1 MPSATLPT
9 IEKQLGSAPTHSVI
23 WLHGLG
29 ANGFDFYHLLP
40 ELALPPTVSARFI
53 FPHAPHLPVTI
64 NGGMQMP
71 AWYDIVAIDGIDRR
85 IDIAGIE
92 TSLAAIRALIARE
105 VEQGIAEHNIIL
117 AGFSQGGVIS
127 LLAAL
132 THERRLGGIL
142 ALSTY
147 LPAREHWTFSAANQD
162 IPIFI
167 GHGSQ
172 DPVVPHVLGLQ
183 IRSLLDAAGY
193 HPEWHSYPMAH
204 SLCPAEIQDISV
216 WLSQRLQPAAG

>member
-1 MPSATLPT
+1 MQSAILQT
-9 IEKQLGSAPTHSVI
+9 IEKQIGDTPTHSVI
-23 WLHGLG
+23 WMHGLG

-40 ELALPPTVSARFI
+40 ELTLPPTARVRFI
-53 FPHAPHLPVTI
+53 FPHAPRLPVTI
-64 NGGMQMP
+64 NGGMEMP
-71 AWYDIVAIDGIDRR
+71 AWYDIIALDGIDRR

-105 VEQGIAEHNIIL
+105 VGQGIAEENIIL

-127 LLAAL
+127 LLTGL

-147 LPAREHWTFSAANQD
+147 LPAREHWQFSAANQQ
-162 IPIFI
+162 IPVFI
-167 GHGSQ
+167 GHGSH
-172 DPVVPHVLGLQ
+172 DPVVPHLLGQQL
-183 IRSLLDAAGY
+183 RSLLDSAGY

-204 SLCPAEIQDISV
+204 SLCPAEIQDISS
-216 WLSQRLQPAAG
+216 WLSQRLQPRED